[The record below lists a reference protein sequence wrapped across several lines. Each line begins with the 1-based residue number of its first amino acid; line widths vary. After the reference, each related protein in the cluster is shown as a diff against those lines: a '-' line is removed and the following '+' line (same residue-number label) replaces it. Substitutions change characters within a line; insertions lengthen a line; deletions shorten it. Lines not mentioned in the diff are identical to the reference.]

1 MADGARQLTMG
12 FLARHPDA
20 AAAVLEEQPVDVAAA
35 FLEEIPTRL
44 GGPVLA
50 LMMPFQAS
58 RCLLE
63 VEPEAA
69 AGLLREMPHAVAA
82 TNLRR
87 WPAAKRDHLLGLL
100 PSRLA
105 FTIRL
110 LLGYPG
116 TTVGA
121 WMDPRP
127 ALLPLEGDVGSAL
140 ARLGE
145 DDAEVER
152 IVLVIDREQRL
163 EGRVRIGALLRASER
178 TQLSALLEEV
188 PAPVQARADLIE
200 LRDHS
205 VWSEPDPVPVLSREG
220 RVVGV
225 LRHSDLRRGL
235 ITSRTDSRDAPVS
248 NLVNLAGGSWLGMAR
263 ILEGA
268 LGMLPPARPPEPA
281 PEDKETN

>member
-1 MADGARQLTMG
+1 MADGAKQLTMG
-12 FLARHPDA
+12 FLVRHPEA
-20 AAAVLEEQPVDVAAA
+20 AAAVLEEQPVDVGAA
-35 FLEEIPTRL
+35 FLTEIPARL
-44 GGPVLA
+44 GGPVLG

-63 VEPEAA
+63 VDPEAA

-87 WPAAKRDHLLGLL
+87 LPATKRDHLLSLL

-121 WMDPRP
+121 WMDARP
-127 ALLPLEGDVGSAL
+127 ALLPLEGDAGAAL

-145 DDAEVER
+145 EDGEVER
-152 IVLVIDREQRL
+152 IVFVTDREQRL
-163 EGRVRIGALLRASER
+163 EGQVRIGALLRATEQ
-178 TQLSALLEEV
+178 TPLSALLEAV

-205 VWSEPDPVPVLSREG
+205 VWGEPDPVPVLSREG

-235 ITSRTDSRDAPVS
+235 VSSGTDSRDAPGNS
-248 NLVNLAGGSWLGMAR
+248 LVNLADGSWLGMAR
-263 ILEGA
+263 VLEGA
-268 LGMLPPARPPEPA
+268 LNMLPPARPPKPA
-281 PEDKETN
+281 PEETK